1 MMKALMVSA
10 LILSSNSIF
19 ATEMD
24 FAHISTT
31 GVGEVQVMPDSAV
44 LNVQVEQSNL
54 NAEQAKGAVDD
65 IVKSFIKKLI
75 SLNESAEK
83 ISSSNLFL
91 SPQYSYPKN
100 GQPELI
106 GYKAVRKI
114 TVNVDDISRLNLYLD
129 IALEQG
135 ITSVNRI
142 ELNVKNREKYQRQ
155 ATQAAIANAQNNAQV
170 LAQGFGRELGDV
182 WEIRYQ
188 SPDVPQT
195 MGIMRSMSFE
205 QQNVFQDYQDT
216 HIVIKDNVD
225 VIYQLK

>member
-1 MMKALMVSA
+1 MMKALIVSA

-31 GVGEVQVMPDSAV
+31 GVGEVQVTPDSAV
-44 LNVQVEQSNL
+44 FNVQVEQSNL
-54 NAEQAKGAVDD
+54 NAEQAKSAVDD
-65 IVKSFIKKLI
+65 IVKNFIKKLI

-155 ATQAAIANAQNNAQV
+155 ATQAAIANAQNNAQI

-182 WEIRYQ
+182 WEVRYQ
-188 SPDVPQT
+188 SPGAPQT
-195 MGIMRSMSFE
+195 MGVMRSMSFE

>member
-1 MMKALMVSA
+1 MIKALFVTA
-10 LILSSNSIF
+10 LILSSSSTL
-19 ATEMD
+19 ALDVD

-31 GVGEVQVMPDSAV
+31 GVGEVQVTPDSAIF
-44 LNVQVEQSNL
+44 NVQVEQSNL
-54 NAEQAKGAVDD
+54 NAEQAKSAVDD

-142 ELNVKNREKYQRQ
+142 ELNVKNRAKYQLQ
-155 ATQAAIANAQNNAQV
+155 ATQAAIADAQNNAQI
-170 LAQGFGRELGDV
+170 LAQGFDRELGDV

-188 SPDVPQT
+188 SPDVVQAP
-195 MGIMRSMSFE
+195 GVMRSMSFD
-205 QQNVFQDYQDT
+205 QKDVFQDYQDT
-216 HIVIKDNVD
+216 NIVIKDNVH